1 MVTKFAAPVRP
12 IALPEEAPLR
22 SFAVTQRHWFR
33 LAVIGILSFAAYA
46 FVIAD
51 VIGNALSGSRA
62 AILLVLPILIGV
74 IATGYRRAPERG
86 VSDGESD
93 WIVAILMGIIGFTGI
108 HLLQQRMPT
117 LATLWHLDSL
127 GVVLWTACL
136 FAIMFGVRYVV
147 RMWQLWLFVV
157 CCVSPLPFLMAAASF
172 GGSDTAIT
180 LLTAALG
187 AVAVFLAGRG
197 APLGRRVSATLVC
210 LVSAGVLT
218 AVIGDHLRLLAT
230 VVLVAGIVPVI
241 VTVVMLS
248 GLGGR
253 RDPATSAQIN
263 LPHRSPLSMLTLV
276 LVTGL
281 LLTINQPHARSA
293 DPSAATADWAQLAG
307 LGTPET
313 FPFITR
319 YMGPDA
325 TLVRY
330 AVPAKA
336 GMPTAAVDVMTT
348 KRPSA
353 LHDLDNVIWYPTRR
367 PLEYRPV
374 ADESMP
380 AGARVIHSNADATTD
395 AAAVDWY
402 AVTWVWEAGDT
413 FQRVTVIV
421 NQNLASD
428 APPPAPK
435 ALSFLD
441 TSIRPVLWLA
451 RQQPDGNGQVDPL
464 VVERA
469 DHVIDLLVDSS
480 VAEAG
485 AETSV

>member
-1 MVTKFAAPVRP
+1 
-12 IALPEEAPLR
+12 
-22 SFAVTQRHWFR
+22 VTQRHWFR
-33 LAVIGILSFAAYA
+33 LAVIGILTFAAYA

-74 IATGYRRAPERG
+74 IATGYRRAPGSG
-86 VSDGESD
+86 VSDAESD
-93 WIVAILMGIIGFTGI
+93 WIVAILAGIIGFTGI
-108 HLLQQRMPT
+108 ALLQQRMPT

-136 FAIMFGVRYVV
+136 VAIMFGVRYVV
-147 RMWQLWLFVV
+147 RMWQLWLFAV

-180 LLTAALG
+180 LLTATLG

-197 APLGRRVSATLVC
+197 APLGRRVSATVVC
-210 LVSAGVLT
+210 LVSSGVL
-218 AVIGDHLRLLAT
+218 AVVIGEHLRLLAT

-248 GLGGR
+248 RVGSR
-253 RDPATSAQIN
+253 RVTATSTPTN
-263 LPHRSPLSMLTLV
+263 LPHRSPLSLVTLV
-276 LVTGL
+276 LVAGL
-281 LLTINQPHARSA
+281 LLMINQPHARSE
-293 DPSAATADWAQLAG
+293 DPSAAAADWAQLAG
-307 LGTPET
+307 LGAPET
-313 FPFITR
+313 FPLITR
-319 YMGPDA
+319 YMGSDA

-336 GMPTAAVDVMTT
+336 GMPTAAVDVITT
-348 KRPSA
+348 RRPSA

-374 ADESMP
+374 ANESMP

-402 AVTWVWEAGDT
+402 AVTWVWQAGDT

-428 APPPAPK
+428 APPPDPQAV
-435 ALSFLD
+435 SFLD
-441 TSIRPVLWLA
+441 TSIRPMLWLA

-464 VVERA
+464 VVDRA
-469 DHVIDLLVDSS
+469 DHVIDLLVSSS
-480 VAEAG
+480 VADPG

>member
-1 MVTKFAAPVRP
+1 
-12 IALPEEAPLR
+12 
-22 SFAVTQRHWFR
+22 VTQRHWFR
-33 LAVIGILSFAAYA
+33 LAVIGILAFAAYA

-51 VIGNALSGSRA
+51 VIGNALSGSRV

-74 IATGYRRAPERG
+74 IATGYRRAAEGG
-86 VSDGESD
+86 VTDGESD
-93 WIVAILMGIIGFTGI
+93 WIVAILVGIAGFTGI

-157 CCVSPLPFLMAAASF
+157 CCVSPLPFLMTAASF

-197 APLGRRVSATLVC
+197 ARPVRRVSATMMC
-210 LVSAGVLT
+210 LLSAGVLT

-230 VVLVAGIVPVI
+230 AVLVAGVVPVI

-248 GLGGR
+248 GVGGR
-253 RDPATSAQIN
+253 RDAPAGAPAK
-263 LPHRSPLSMLTLV
+263 LPHRSPLSLLILV
-276 LVTGL
+276 LVTGML
-281 LLTINQPHARSA
+281 LAINQPHARSE

-307 LGTPET
+307 LGTPQT

-325 TLVRY
+325 TMVRY

-336 GMPTAAVDVMTT
+336 GMPTAAVDVITT
-348 KRPSA
+348 KRRSA
-353 LHDLDNVIWYPTRR
+353 LHDLDNVVWYPTRR

-374 ADESMP
+374 TDTSMP

-395 AAAVDWY
+395 AAAIDWY

-421 NQNLASD
+421 NQNLHSD
-428 APPPAPK
+428 APPPAPE

-441 TSIRPVLWLA
+441 TSIKPALWLA

-469 DHVIDLLVDSS
+469 DHVIDLLVNSS
-480 VAEAG
+480 VADPG